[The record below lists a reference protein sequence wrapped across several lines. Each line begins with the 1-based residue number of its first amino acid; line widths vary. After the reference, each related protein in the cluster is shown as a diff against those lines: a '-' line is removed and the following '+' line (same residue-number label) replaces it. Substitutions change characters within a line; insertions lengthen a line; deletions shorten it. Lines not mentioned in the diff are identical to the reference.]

1 MYNENRVFIA
11 ACLCL
16 CLFGMV
22 AVSVGSVLPEI
33 VSKFGV
39 GKIEAG
45 VITSLLPAGIL
56 VGSIF
61 FGPIADRFG
70 YKELYIICCGLVLIG
85 LQALAF
91 GTAWWMIQL
100 AVFAV
105 GCGGGV
111 LNGGTS
117 AIVAD
122 ISDEVERGA
131 RLSLLGIFYGV
142 GAIAMPTILAVL
154 ANWFSRETIFLGI
167 GGFVVGIIIYLVSTA
182 FPPPKQA
189 GGTPVGAMGSLIQNK
204 VLLGLSLFLLFQS
217 GMESVISSW
226 ITSFLQAQPNILPE
240 MALLALT
247 VHMVALTLMRVV
259 LSRIL
264 KVYPSFQVLVA
275 GYLLM
280 VLGCLVLWW
289 SPNYTVSLIG
299 LILLGCGFAG
309 GFPIIFAQ
317 IGTLWSEVSGTAFS
331 VALTIALTGGISLS
345 YLMGVVAHHYGV
357 EKLPLLLLASTI
369 CLGLMTLNIRKT
381 FRISNA

>member
-1 MYNENRVFIA
+1 MYNEKKIFIA

-33 VSKFGV
+33 VTKFGV
-39 GKIEAG
+39 GKLKAG
-45 VITSLLPAGIL
+45 FITSLLPAGIL
-56 VGSIF
+56 AGSIF
-61 FGPIADRFG
+61 FGPIADRYG
-70 YKELYIICCGLVLIG
+70 YKELYISCCVLVLIG

-91 GTAWWMIQL
+91 GTDWWMIQL

-117 AIVAD
+117 AMVAD
-122 ISDEVERGA
+122 ISDEEERGS

-154 ANWFSRETIFLGI
+154 AQWFTRETIFLGI
-167 GGFVVGIIIYLVSTA
+167 GGFVLGIIFYLISIA

-189 GGTPVGAMGSLIQNK
+189 GGTPIGAMGKLIQNK

-217 GMESVISSW
+217 GMESVVSSW
-226 ITSFLQAQPNILPE
+226 ITSFLQVQPNILPE
-240 MALLALT
+240 MALMALT
-247 VHMVALTLMRVV
+247 VHMGALTLMRVL
-259 LSRIL
+259 LSRLL
-264 KVYPSFQVLVA
+264 KIYPSFQILVA
-275 GYLLM
+275 GYLLI

-289 SPNYTVSLIG
+289 SPNYTGALIG
-299 LILLGCGFAG
+299 LVLLGCGFAG

-331 VALTIALTGGISLS
+331 VALTIALTGGIGLS
-345 YLMGVVAHHYGV
+345 YLMGVVAHHFGV
-357 EKLPLLLLASTI
+357 EQLPLLLLGAVV
-369 CLGLMTLNIRKT
+369 CLGLMVLNTRNT
-381 FRISNA
+381 FRTSKV